1 MNKTALTAIILLTL
15 LIAVV
20 AGTQVVEVAGAP
32 TPHGTYYPG
41 DPYTTIY
48 VPTEIQ
54 PSNGTKPPI
63 VTITSPINN
72 TVIALDNLTLTFNLT
87 LDASNSFYL
96 ITWKQCITS
105 QVGNQT
111 TLHLKLIHI
120 TNL

>member
-1 MNKTALTAIILLTL
+1 MKVTVIVFSLILVL
-15 LIAVV
+15 LFLVV
-20 AGTQVVEVAGAP
+20 VGTQFVEVAGEP
-32 TPHGTYYPG
+32 TPYGTYSSG
-41 DPYTTIY
+41 DSYTTIY

-54 PSNGTKPPI
+54 PPNGTKPPI

-72 TVIALDNLTLTFNLT
+72 SIIALDNLTLTFNLT

-120 TNL
+120 AHL